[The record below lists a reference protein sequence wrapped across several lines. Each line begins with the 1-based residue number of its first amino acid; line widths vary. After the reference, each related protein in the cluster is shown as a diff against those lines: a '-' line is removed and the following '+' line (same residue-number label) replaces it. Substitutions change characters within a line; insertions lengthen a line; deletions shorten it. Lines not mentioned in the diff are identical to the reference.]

1 MGITVAL
8 ETLLN
13 RAGTNPVLDSTFKL
27 TERKAKVGTELYA
40 GFITFL
46 AMSYILAVN
55 PAILGGIPGMDK
67 GAIFTATAIAAAIA
81 TLIMGIWGNYPV
93 MLAPGMSMNGFFKGM
108 LLSSSVALLWH
119 EALFGIF
126 LSGVIYLIFSLTRIR
141 KQMIESIP
149 EDLKLA
155 ITVSLGLFIAFL
167 GLKNAGIIVS
177 NPIILVSMG
186 DIKTPQVAIAF
197 ISLFVAV
204 GCMVRNVKLATFIA
218 FMTSILLT
226 LASDAVLG
234 TNYAP
239 IPDQWFSAPPSM
251 APSFGA
257 VFNFEFLTADKLF
270 DLLFIVIIFFIVDF
284 FDGLSTIVGVGKDA
298 GIIDKDGKVPN
309 ARAALVADAGGT
321 VIGSVLGTTSITC
334 FSESGIAS
342 AQGAKTGLAAVA
354 TAALFL
360 LALFCYPVF
369 SMFSTAIVAPAMIVV
384 GIYMVGR
391 LGQIQWHQKESCVA
405 AFFTIM
411 FTILSFSPANGMA
424 MGFISYA
431 FAMLV
436 AGKGRQ
442 VHPIIYALSLIFI
455 AYLVML

>member
-1 MGITVAL
+1 MAISS
-8 ETLLN
+8 LLQ
-13 RAGTNPVLDSTFKL
+13 RAGQSRYMENTFQLSK
-27 TERKAKVGTELYA
+27 RNANVGTELYA

-55 PAILGGIPGMDK
+55 PAILGSIEGMDK
-67 GAIFTATAIAAAIA
+67 GAIFTATALAAALA
-81 TLIMGIWGNYPV
+81 TLIMGFFGNYPV

-108 LLSSSVALLWH
+108 LASSSVALIWH

-126 LSGVIYLIFSLTRIR
+126 LSGIVYLIFSMTKIR

-167 GLKNAGIIVS
+167 GLKNAGIIVA
-177 NPIILVSMG
+177 NPVILVSMG
-186 DIKTPQVAIAF
+186 DITQPQVAIAF

-218 FMTSILLT
+218 FMTSITLT
-226 LASDAVLG
+226 LISDAVLG
-234 TNYAP
+234 TQYAP
-239 IPDQWFSAPPSM
+239 IPETWFSAPPSIE
-251 APSFGA
+251 PSFGK

-309 ARAALVADAGGT
+309 ARSALVADAGGT
-321 VIGSVLGTTSITC
+321 VIGSVLGTTSITA

-354 TAALFL
+354 TAGLFL

-384 GIYMVGR
+384 GIYMIGR
-391 LGQIQWHQKESCVA
+391 LGQIQWDHKPSCIA
-405 AFFTIM
+405 AFFTMM

-431 FAMLV
+431 FAMVV
-436 AGKGRQ
+436 AGKGRE
-442 VHPIIYALSLIFI
+442 VHPIIYGLSLIFI

>member
-1 MGITVAL
+1 MAISS
-8 ETLLN
+8 LLR
-13 RAGTNPVLDSTFKL
+13 RAGQSRFMENTFQLSK
-27 TERKAKVGTELYA
+27 RNANVGTELYA

-55 PAILGGIPGMDK
+55 PAILGSIDGMDK
-67 GAIFTATAIAAAIA
+67 GAIFTSTALAAALA
-81 TLIMGIWGNYPV
+81 TLIMGFFGNYPV

-108 LLSSSVALLWH
+108 LASSSVALIWH

-126 LSGVIYLIFSLTRIR
+126 LSGIVYLIFSMTKIR

-167 GLKNAGIIVS
+167 GLKNAGIIVA
-177 NPIILVSMG
+177 NPVVLVSMG
-186 DIKTPQVAIAF
+186 DISQPQVAIAF

-204 GCMVRNVKLATFIA
+204 GCMVRNIKLATFIA
-218 FMTSILLT
+218 FMTSITLT
-226 LASDAVLG
+226 LISDAVLG
-234 TNYAP
+234 TQYAP
-239 IPDQWFSAPPSM
+239 IPENWFSVPPSIE
-251 APSFGA
+251 PSFGK
-257 VFNFEFLTADKLF
+257 VFNFEFLTVDKLF

-309 ARAALVADAGGT
+309 ARSALVADAGGT
-321 VIGSVLGTTSITC
+321 VIGSVLGTTSITA

-354 TAALFL
+354 TACLFL

-391 LGQIQWHQKESCVA
+391 LGHINWDHKPSCIA

-431 FAMLV
+431 FAMVV
-436 AGKGRQ
+436 AGKGRE

-455 AYLVML
+455 AYLLML